1 MFTSSHFIWL
11 GIIGIMIATALII
24 LKKLK
29 ISDQAVGKAV
39 MILLIVLKIFH
50 LSLSMKESEFGGYII
65 NQTQLSF
72 HLCSIMI
79 YSVIFSNI
87 IKNNWYSSIV
97 VKSIPASSKITIIS
111 IGIAVRIDMSPKY
124 RSSFSI
130 TSPTVGIIM
139 LIN

>member
-11 GIIGIMIATALII
+11 GIIGILIATALIA

-29 ISDQAVGKAV
+29 ISDQTVGKAV
-39 MILLIVLKIFH
+39 MILLIILKIFH

-65 NQTQLSF
+65 DQTQLSF

-87 IKNNWYSSIV
+87 IKNKKV
-97 VKSIPASSKITIIS
+97 VLMSYLLFLYLYNPHNQVNQLLEHLLY
-111 IGIAVRIDMSPKY
+111 AVGCFCHFFVAEFY
-124 RSSFSI
+124 
-130 TSPTVGIIM
+130 G
-139 LIN
+139 